1 MNAYEASLC
10 PGRMEGKMDIQ
21 EHETPW
27 IRRVEELIN
36 VLEGSTI
43 GELELTEG
51 GTRIVIRR
59 SPNMMMVS
67 MPTAHAAHTTGALPA
82 VQARA
87 EKEDRGVPVVAPS
100 TGVYYAAPSPTEPPF
115 VTPGS
120 FVAVGQVVALVEA
133 MKVFNEVLAEAAG
146 RVREIVAVN
155 GEVVQKGDTLM
166 KLEPM

>member
-1 MNAYEASLC
+1 
-10 PGRMEGKMDIQ
+10 MDTQ
-21 EHETPW
+21 EQETPW
-27 IRRVEELIN
+27 IRRVEDLIN
-36 VLEGSTI
+36 VLEGSTV

-67 MPTAHAAHTTGALPA
+67 APVAQVTHASGALPA
-82 VQARA
+82 VAAHA
-87 EKEDRGVPVVAPS
+87 EKDDRSVPVVSPI
-100 TGVYYAAPSPTEPPF
+100 TGVFYSSPSPTEPPF

-120 FVAVGQVVALVEA
+120 FVAVGQVIALVEA
-133 MKVFNEVLAEAAG
+133 MKVFNEVQSEAAG

-155 GEVVQKGDTLM
+155 GEVVQKGDTIM

>member
-1 MNAYEASLC
+1 
-10 PGRMEGKMDIQ
+10 MDNQ
-21 EHETPW
+21 EQETPW
-27 IRRVEELIN
+27 IRRVEDLIN
-36 VLEGSTI
+36 VLEGSTV

-67 MPTAHAAHTTGALPA
+67 TPAAHVTNVSGALPA
-82 VQARA
+82 VPAHA
-87 EKEDRGVPVVAPS
+87 GKEDRSVPLVAPM
-100 TGVYYAAPSPTEPPF
+100 TGVFYSAPSPTEPPF

-120 FVAVGQVVALVEA
+120 FVAVGQVIALVEA
-133 MKVFNEVLAEAAG
+133 MKVFNEVQAEAAG

-155 GEVVQKGDTLM
+155 GEVVQKGDPLI

>member
-1 MNAYEASLC
+1 
-10 PGRMEGKMDIQ
+10 MEIE

-27 IRRVEELIN
+27 IRRVEDLIN

-59 SPNMMMVS
+59 RPDMMMVS
-67 MPTAHAAHTTGALPA
+67 IPTHHVAHATGAMSA
-82 VQARA
+82 ASTRA
-87 EKEDRGVPVVAPS
+87 EKEDRGLPIISPL
-100 TGVYYAAPSPTEPPF
+100 TGVYYAAPSPTLPPF

-120 FVAVGQVVALVEA
+120 FVAVGQVIALVEA
-133 MKVFNEVLAEAAG
+133 MKVFNEVQSEVAG

-155 GEVVQKGDTLM
+155 GEVVQKGDTLL
-166 KLEPM
+166 KVEPM

>member
-1 MNAYEASLC
+1 
-10 PGRMEGKMDIQ
+10 MEIQ

-27 IRRVEELIN
+27 IRRVEDLIN
-36 VLEGSTI
+36 VLEGSTV

-67 MPTAHAAHTTGALPA
+67 TPAHAVTHTSGATPLAP
-82 VQARA
+82 VRA
-87 EKEDRGVPVVAPS
+87 EKDDRSIPIVSPM
-100 TGVYYAAPSPTEPPF
+100 TGVYYAAPSPTEPAF

-120 FVAVGQVVALVEA
+120 FVAVGQVIALIEA
-133 MKVFNEVLAEAAG
+133 MKVFNEVQAEAAG
-146 RVREIVAVN
+146 RVREMVAVN
-155 GEVVQKGDTLM
+155 GEVVQKGDTLL